1 MKKVINLEIKIMKN
15 LLVIVGLA
23 LSYTANAQWVTRTVN
38 NDFDDPYRIAYT
50 KDNDMLL
57 KLENVDGEVWVYVA
71 NGYTCDDELTVDASF
86 IVNGVAKKYTFNAF
100 TSTNRENVF
109 FIVDLINEN
118 CLIDFKA
125 CTSVKIRVNDTT
137 CNDEIYQFN
146 MSGSTA
152 AVKFIFNQ

>member
-15 LLVIVGLA
+15 LLVVVGLA

-50 KDNDMLL
+50 QRDDMFL
-57 KLENVDGEVWVYVA
+57 KLENVDGEVWLYVA

-86 IVNGVAKKYTFNAF
+86 IVNGVAKKYTFNAS

-137 CNDEIYQFN
+137 CDDEIYQFN

-152 AVKFIFNQ
+152 AVKFILNQ